1 MPPTIGEVRTGE
13 AVLHYSVSG
22 RGRPILLL
30 SGGPGFSGDYL
41 LPVAHE
47 LSKVCRSILPDQRGT
62 GKSRQSEPDTS
73 TINLQT
79 AVDDIET
86 LRKHLKIEELIIFGH
101 SWGGVLAMSY
111 TAAYPARAEA
121 LMLVGSGGPNDYP
134 DRSVGARIRARLL
147 PSDLDALAYWT
158 ESAHT
163 AANPEQAANEHFRAA
178 LPAYVFDRRSA
189 PKIIETM
196 GQMAFNPKVYQLMAQ
211 DLDRIKYD
219 LRPALK
225 DYKQPVL
232 IVQGREDVV
241 GESTARRINQTLSN
255 SRLEFIEECG
265 HFPWVEQP
273 RQFFAIVERFLK
285 ELPAAK

>member
-1 MPPTIGEVRTGE
+1 MFSTTGEVKTGE
-13 AVLHYSVSG
+13 VVLHYSVSG
-22 RGRPILLL
+22 QGRAILLL

-47 LSKVCRSILPDQRGT
+47 LSKACRCIILDQRGT
-62 GKSRQSEPDTS
+62 GKSRQSEPDAS
-73 TINLQT
+73 TINLRT
-79 AVDDIET
+79 AVEDIET
-86 LRKHLKIEELIIFGH
+86 LRNHLKAEELILFGH

-134 DRSVGARIRARLL
+134 DKSVGARIRARLL

-158 ESAHT
+158 ESARV
-163 AANPEQAANEHFRAA
+163 AANPERAANEHFRAA
-178 LPAYVFDRRSA
+178 LPAYVFDRGSVL
-189 PKIIETM
+189 KIIETM
-196 GQMAFNPKVYQLMAQ
+196 GQTPFNPKVYQLMTQ

-219 LRPALK
+219 LRPSLE
-225 DYKQPVL
+225 DFKQPVL

-273 RQFFAIVERFLK
+273 RQFFAIVDSFLS
-285 ELPAAK
+285 ELPVAK